1 MRSIDRRSSTPS
13 ILARP
18 SRSTDPS
25 RSGNRTWYVADLPTT
40 DYDPARARSLLA
52 SIGLTDRDHDGLLED
67 AAGKPVR
74 FAVVTQKGD
83 TIKERTVSV
92 IKEQLRQAGITVDI
106 VPMER
111 NPLRALLGTGDYDAI
126 YFNAQSDAFDPA
138 RNLDYWLSSGAF
150 HFWNPGQAKPATA
163 WEARIDELMEQQ
175 TSTLDLAE
183 RQRLFAEVQRTFAA
197 HQPSLYF
204 VASKAI
210 VAMNARVTGATPAVL
225 NPPTL
230 WNAEVISIA
239 APAPR

>member
-1 MRSIDRRSSTPS
+1 
-13 ILARP
+13 LARP
-18 SRSTDPS
+18 SDP
-25 RSGNRTWYVADLPTT
+25 RGPITSGNGRGRRHLPTT
-40 DYDPARARSLLA
+40 GYDPVQARSLLA
-52 SIGLTDRDHDGLLED
+52 SIGMTDRDRDGLLED

-83 TIKERTVSV
+83 TIKERTVSI
-92 IKEQLRQAGITVDI
+92 IKEQLRQAGLSVDI

-111 NPLRALLGTGDYDAI
+111 NPLRALLGTGDYDAV

-183 RQRLFAEVQRTFAA
+183 RQRLFAEVQRTLPRIS
-197 HQPSLYF
+197 QF
-204 VASKAI
+204 VFRRLEAI

-239 APAPR
+239 APVRR

>member
-1 MRSIDRRSSTPS
+1 M
-13 ILARP
+13 
-18 SRSTDPS
+18 
-25 RSGNRTWYVADLPTT
+25 
-40 DYDPARARSLLA
+40 
-52 SIGLTDRDHDGLLED
+52 TDRDRDGLLED

-83 TIKERTVSV
+83 TIKERTVSI
-92 IKEQLRQAGITVDI
+92 IKEQLRQAGLSVDI

-111 NPLRALLGTGDYDAI
+111 NPLRALLGTGDYDAV

-183 RQRLFAEVQRTFAA
+183 RQRLFAEVQRTLPRIS
-197 HQPSLYF
+197 QF
-204 VASKAI
+204 VFRRLEAI

-239 APAPR
+239 APVRR